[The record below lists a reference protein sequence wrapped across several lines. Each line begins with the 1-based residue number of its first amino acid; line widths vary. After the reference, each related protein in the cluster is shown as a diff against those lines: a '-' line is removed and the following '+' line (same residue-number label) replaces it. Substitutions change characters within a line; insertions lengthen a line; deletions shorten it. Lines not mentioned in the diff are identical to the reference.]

1 MNFAKTKFIAQELLQ
16 LRDRRKERKRVVPTL
31 YEANV
36 RVPALTRPLS
46 LSFTFSID
54 DAWPRTKC
62 VQAIV
67 ENSEARSNDE
77 DVQMR
82 KMGLCHRGE
91 TRFLALTRSISCW
104 QFAPTL

>member
-1 MNFAKTKFIAQELLQ
+1 M
-16 LRDRRKERKRVVPTL
+16 
-31 YEANV
+31 